1 MGERRRGILARAAH
15 IRKPIGDP
23 LAALTSTDRAE
34 SVDSDF
40 AEHVARAHD
49 IWSRVLASAELQV
62 VARAL
67 VAAAISVEE
76 CTREAETIT
85 ELPATR
91 RRLEAIR
98 NAVSSRMGKATPG
111 AFERFVLAHTVLRHL
126 HELESAAVPAVV
138 KRLTCT
144 GLLRF
149 ADGREAIDL
158 SYSRFEGLCK
168 MATLRRF
175 AAGQFDWE
183 RSGFPRSWLPRVRPW
198 SELIG
203 LLAMIAAEWHAF
215 GPAFFAHMPA
225 AFPVFALREGE
236 VLKSYYRM
244 AQAMELQP
252 QIKGLIASAWLH
264 SPATFEVSPHL
275 AWLNSV
281 FARNGALMATMGP
294 APLDCGV
301 LAQSVERQRAFND
314 GRFKPTIG
322 LVVWSRRDML
332 AWAAA
337 HREFGN

>member
-1 MGERRRGILARAAH
+1 MAERRGGIFARAAH
-15 IRKPIGDP
+15 IRKRVGDP
-23 LAALTSTDRAE
+23 LAAVTSIDRAE
-34 SVDSDF
+34 SIDSDL
-40 AEHVARAHD
+40 AELVVRAHD
-49 IWSRVLASAELQV
+49 MWSRVLASPELQV

-67 VAAAISVEE
+67 AAAAISVEE

-85 ELPATR
+85 ELPETR

-98 NAVSSRMGKATPG
+98 NSVSRRAVDVG
-111 AFERFVLAHTVLRHL
+111 AGVFERFVLAHSVLRHL
-126 HELESAAVPAVV
+126 HELGSAAVPLVV

-149 ADGREAIDL
+149 ADAREALDL
-158 SYSRFEGLCK
+158 SESRYERLCK

-183 RSGFPRSWLPRVRPW
+183 RSGLPRSWLLRVRPL

-203 LLAMIAAEWHAF
+203 LLATIASEWRAF
-215 GPAFFAHMPA
+215 GPAFFVHMPA
-225 AFPVFALREGE
+225 TYPVLALREGE

-252 QIKGLIASAWLH
+252 EIKGLIASAWLH

-275 AWLNSV
+275 AWLNNV
-281 FARNGALMATMGP
+281 FAANGAVMATMGP
-294 APLDCGV
+294 APADCGV
-301 LAQSVERQRAFND
+301 LAQSMERQRAFDD

-322 LVVWSRRDML
+322 LVVWSRRKVL

-337 HREFGN
+337 HRELGG